1 LKNPLALGVFLCVL
15 PPFIA
20 TLRYAFIFNFSEK
33 VLRMQQA
40 EQKKRIFVTGGAGYI
55 GSHVVL
61 ALGEAGYDVLTYDN
75 LSTGNS
81 DSVLYGDLVVGD
93 LADKSLLIKTLT
105 DFKPDAVMHFA
116 ASIEVGESV
125 SNPLKYYRNNS
136 ANALNLLEALRV
148 TGVGQMIFSSTA
160 AVYGNPAEL
169 PVLEETP
176 LLPINPYG
184 TSKMMTEHFLA
195 DLSLADKD
203 FRYVALR
210 YFNVAGA
217 DPQARL
223 GQDYANPTHLITRA
237 LKTALGAFAKLQVF
251 GTDYPTEDGTCIRD
265 YIHVADLA
273 QAHLDALSYLF
284 AGEKSAIFNCGYG
297 HGFSVTEVVDM
308 AKQVTGIDFPVEEAG
323 RREGDP
329 AELIAGCDK
338 IRKVLNW
345 QPRNDD
351 LKTIL
356 QTAWAWEKK
365 LAARDL

>member
-1 LKNPLALGVFLCVL
+1 
-15 PPFIA
+15 
-20 TLRYAFIFNFSEK
+20 
-33 VLRMQQA
+33 MQQA
-40 EQKKRIFVTGGAGYI
+40 EQKNRILVTGGAGYI

-75 LSTGNS
+75 LSTGNRL
-81 DSVLYGDLVVGD
+81 SVLYGELVVGD
-93 LADKSLLIKTLT
+93 LADKQLLLKTLT

-125 SNPLKYYRNNS
+125 ANPLKYYRNNS
-136 ANALNLLEALRV
+136 ANALNLLEALRM
-148 TGVGQMIFSSTA
+148 TAVGRMIFSSTA
-160 AVYGNPAEL
+160 AVYGNPVES
-169 PVLEETP
+169 PVVEETP
-176 LLPINPYG
+176 LQPINPYG

-195 DLSLADKD
+195 DLARTDAD

-217 DPQARL
+217 DPQTRL

-237 LKTALGAFAKLQVF
+237 LKTALGTFPKLQIF

-284 AGEKSAIFNCGYG
+284 AGKPSAVFNCGYG
-297 HGFSVTEVVDM
+297 HGFSVTNVVEM
-308 AKQVTGIDFPVEEAG
+308 AKQVTGVDFRVEETE
-323 RREGDP
+323 RRQGDP

-338 IRKVLNW
+338 IREVLDW
-345 QPRNDD
+345 QPRYDN

-356 QTAWAWEKK
+356 ETAWAWEKK
-365 LAARDL
+365 LVARGV